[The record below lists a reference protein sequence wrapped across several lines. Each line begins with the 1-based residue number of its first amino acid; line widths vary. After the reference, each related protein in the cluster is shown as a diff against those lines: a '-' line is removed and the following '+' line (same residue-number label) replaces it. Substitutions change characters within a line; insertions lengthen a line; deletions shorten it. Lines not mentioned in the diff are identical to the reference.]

1 MNMPENNPADLFPGN
16 NPVMNG
22 TSLGENLVMGL
33 ETLMER
39 QETNGR
45 SSDENSVTAK
55 EILEGLGFAGDKA
68 QKQALEKI
76 RRRQRPLIKAAIA
89 KLGLEMP
96 LEVAEANSAIL
107 LEAVSQQEACQGC
120 QHAPAKAMTCYH
132 TKVRYHADSRRLDRC
147 VVPCPFAAGYKKEYA
162 RQQDKEENMLLR
174 RRFSERTFANFTP
187 TEQSRKILDFC
198 QSWVASYRPHTK
210 GLYLYGRVGC
220 GKTHL
225 AVACMQALKECYHES
240 CVFLVVPEFCDLLKS
255 KFGSGEELQKEF
267 NFFAKA
273 PVLVIDDLGEGRK
286 EANGSLSGWAKE
298 KIFTLINYRYENQL
312 TTIVTSI
319 LDPFA
324 LGEVIGLPARSRL
337 GEMCQ
342 FLHIKDTDHRMLGFH
357 VIE

>member
-1 MNMPENNPADLFPGN
+1 MNQQKE
-16 NPVMNG
+16 
-22 TSLGENLVMGL
+22 L
-33 ETLMER
+33 EPQMASR
-39 QETNGR
+39 ATNGK
-45 SSDENSVTAK
+45 NSGGGLVTAK
-55 EILEGLGFAGDKA
+55 EILAGFGLAGDKA
-68 QKQALEKI
+68 QQEALKKI
-76 RRRQRPLIKAAIA
+76 YDRQRPLVRAAIA

-96 LEVAEANSAIL
+96 LEVAGANAAIL
-107 LEAVSQQEACQGC
+107 LKAASQQEDCQGC
-120 QHAPAKAMTCYH
+120 QHAPTKAMACYH
-132 TKVRYHADSRRLDRC
+132 TEVSYDAESDRLTHH
-147 VVPCPFAAGYKKEYA
+147 VVPCPFTAGYRQEYA

-174 RRFSERTFANFTP
+174 RRFSERTFENFVP

-225 AVACMQALKECYHES
+225 AVACMQALKKCHQES

-273 PVLVIDDLGEGRK
+273 PVLVIDDLGEGHK
-286 EANGSLSGWAKE
+286 ESNGSLSRWTKE

-319 LDPFA
+319 LDPFS
-324 LGEVIGLPARSRL
+324 LGNVIGLPARSRL

-342 FLHIKDTDHRMLGFH
+342 FLHIKDTDHRMMGFH